1 MKKKS
6 PKIGSGDFNE
16 ELRRVYFLEWII
28 VLVFLVYNFN
38 IEVSAR
44 GVMLLPQGPPFL
56 YTVKIPEDRLRGFLM
71 WGI

>member
-6 PKIGSGDFNE
+6 PKIGFGDFNE

-44 GVMLLPQGPPFL
+44 GVMLLPQGLPFFI
-56 YTVKIPEDRLRGFLM
+56 KIKTS
-71 WGI
+71 